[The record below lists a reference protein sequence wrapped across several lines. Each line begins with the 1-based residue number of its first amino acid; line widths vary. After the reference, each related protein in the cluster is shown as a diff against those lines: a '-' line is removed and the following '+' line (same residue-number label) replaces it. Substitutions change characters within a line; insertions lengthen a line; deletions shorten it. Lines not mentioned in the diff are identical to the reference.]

1 MQKKFKL
8 GFLGGGLNST
18 IGNIHNLASKLD
30 SRWSLVSGF
39 FSRNKNINIQT
50 AKTYGIELNRLIIV

>member
-30 SRWSLVSGF
+30 SRWSLV
-39 FSRNKNINIQT
+39 
-50 AKTYGIELNRLIIV
+50 